1 MISSRKLQRIAG
13 RFPDRA
19 SGSAKTGAIPR
30 IADGFAP
37 LEAESRLPVALL
49 LFTVALACA
58 AFASVGRGQWA
69 DNPLRPVQPL
79 PDAESSLLFQPPEA
93 FDLPGPDAEPTAAPP
108 VAETPPATADQPA
121 SAPLVGFL
129 AAAEL
134 NRRKLN
140 LETADLEPSVKAELL
155 KQYAKAEEWLRAA
168 AETARQIAAWNLD
181 IKQAPATVAAVRQQ
195 LEQPLPDVEVRFNPE
210 ASVEDLQKI
219 LDQHQEQLR
228 AAREELAAR
237 EAAVKIRDR
246 KSELARLAEETN
258 KQLDEARKRLTAAP
272 PAGQNIAA
280 TLAQRTETEAHL
292 TALDQQLRALD
303 AESKRLDAVA
313 ELLTLQRDLVQR
325 RVSHLEKS
333 VAAWQDAVAQRRK
346 KVAEANVQEALQVR
360 EQDRAWQEMDASL
373 EELGQRDADLAQQR
387 ADLAVKLAGIAKE
400 VETKAKLLDD
410 VRRAQRN
417 TIEKVQAAGLSSTIG
432 LMLRDQREQLPDIA
446 QLRSRLLF
454 IEREMPESRYQAI
467 ELKEERQRIGDP
479 DGSVQEIRN
488 RLAQPMSDDAWKTIE
503 PRVRETLQ
511 RQRRTLDDLLRDYDI
526 YLDDLSNLE
535 VNTRRL
541 LLQVDE
547 FAGYIDERILWIR
560 STEPLSLRTFTL
572 AREQLNKLAAPAVWN
587 EALQLGVRRIGHQ
600 PIRGTALLLVWGI
613 LFVLRRTLRRWFDK
627 LVRPMDD
634 SFVQSMTVNLEA
646 AALTI
651 AIASVWPLFVGMTGW
666 MLSQIAIATE
676 QSVPP
681 MSAAAADLLAALGT
695 SLTTTAYVYWLAEI
709 ARQVFRQQGLAIA
722 HLGWDPTTAGLIRR
736 VIRRLMLVGLP
747 LVLLVNI
754 TEAFDHGL
762 ARDALGRLVFL
773 AAIVVLTLMGY
784 REFHP
789 RGALFE
795 SLFQVGSET
804 GNNRRRAGIFWLLM
818 GMLLVLAILS
828 VSGFHYS
835 ANQLAARLTE
845 SLWFVLSVLLVRS
858 LLARWLFIRQWK
870 LARRLA
876 EERAAEASA
885 AEASEAEAESPAE
898 GEDAEENVAD
908 RVRDAKRK
916 EQEQTLVRIDQQLQ
930 KLLRLGVT
938 TATLI
943 GLWMIWSGVLPA
955 LRALDRIPVWPL
967 SSVVQTSVLPPAET
981 AEPAGATPADAGP
994 AALLPVPGDQLPIKG
1009 TSLGDLLLM
1018 LLIAFLTIAAGK
1030 NLPGLLEVTLLER
1043 LPLDRGARNAVTTLS
1058 GYAIMLAGL
1067 LMGANAI
1074 GLRWQNIQW
1083 LAAALTVG
1091 LGFGLQEIFAN
1102 FVSGLIL
1109 LFERPIRVGDIITLG
1124 DVDGTVTKI
1133 RIRATTITTWDRKEL
1148 IVPNKELITG
1158 RLLNWTLS
1166 DQINRLVVQVGVAYG
1181 SNVAKVRRLMLRIAN
1196 DHPVVLKDPG
1206 PVVTFESF
1214 GDSALNFVLRC
1225 YLPSLEN
1232 RLATIH
1238 DLHAA
1243 IHDRFAREGIEIAF
1257 PQLDL
1262 HVRSAPP
1269 GSLPGAPK

>member
-1 MISSRKLQRIAG
+1 MCSLCL
-13 RFPDRA
+13 
-19 SGSAKTGAIPR
+19 SGSS
-30 IADGFAP
+30 AP
-37 LEAESRLPVALL
+37 VPYFRVLAACV
-49 LFTVALACA
+49 VALACA

-79 PDAESSLLFQPPEA
+79 PDAESSLLFQPAVA
-93 FDLPGPDAEPTAAPP
+93 FDLPGPDAEPPAAPP

-121 SAPLVGFL
+121 SVPFVGFL

-155 KQYAKAEEWLRAA
+155 KQYAKAEEWLRTA
-168 AETARQIAAWNLD
+168 AETARQIAAWNLE
-181 IKQAPATVAAVRQQ
+181 IKEAPAAVDALRQE
-195 LEQPLPDVEVRFNPE
+195 LNQPLPEVKAQFDPQ

-246 KSELARLAEETN
+246 KSELVRLAEETN
-258 KQLDEARKRLTAAP
+258 KQLEEVRKRLTVAP
-272 PAGQNIAA
+272 PAGEAIAA

-313 ELLTLQRDLVQR
+313 ELQTLQADLVQR

-346 KVAEANVQEALQVR
+346 TVAQAKVQEALQVR
-360 EQDRAWQEMDASL
+360 EQDRAWQEMDSSL
-373 EELGQRDADLAQQR
+373 EKLGQRDAELAQQR
-387 ADLAVKLAGIAKE
+387 ADLAVKLASIAKE

-432 LMLRDQREQLPDIA
+432 LMLRDQREQLPDVA

-454 IEREMPESRYQAI
+454 IEREMPDSRYQAI

-479 DGSVQEIRN
+479 DGSVLEVRN
-488 RLAQPMSDDAWKTIE
+488 QLAQPMSDDAWKMIE
-503 PRVRETLQ
+503 PRVRETLL
-511 RQRRTLDDLLRDYDI
+511 RQRRTLDDLLRDYDS
-526 YLDDLSNLE
+526 YLNDLSNLE

-541 LLQVDE
+541 LLQVHE

-560 STEPLSLRTFTL
+560 STEPLSLRTLTL
-572 AREQLNKLAAPAVWN
+572 AREQLKKLAAPAVWN

-600 PIRGTALLLVWGI
+600 PIRVTALLLVWGI
-613 LFVLRRTLRRWFDK
+613 LFLLRRTLRRWFDK

-634 SFVQSMTVNLEA
+634 HFVQSMTANLEA
-646 AALTI
+646 VVLTI
-651 AIASVWPLFVGMTGW
+651 AIASVWPLFVGVTGW
-666 MLSQIAIATE
+666 ILSQMAIAAE
-676 QSVPP
+676 QPVS
-681 MSAAAADLLAALGT
+681 SAAADLLAALGT

-722 HLGWDPTTAGLIRR
+722 HLGWDPTTAGMIRR

-773 AAIVVLTLMGY
+773 AAIAVLTLMGY

-789 RGALFE
+789 RGTLSE

-818 GMLLVLAILS
+818 GTLLVLAVLS

-835 ANQLAARLTE
+835 ANQLAARLAE

-876 EERAAEASA
+876 EERAAEASG
-885 AEASEAEAESPAE
+885 AEASAAEAESPAE

-908 RVRDAKRK
+908 RAREAKRK
-916 EQEQTLVRIDQQLQ
+916 EQEQALVRIDQQLQ

-938 TATLI
+938 TALLI

-967 SSVVQTSVLPPAET
+967 SSVVQTSMLPPAET
-981 AEPAGATPADAGP
+981 AETAEPAGTTPIDAGL
-994 AALLPVPGDQLPIKG
+994 AALLPVPGERLPIEG

-1030 NLPGLLEVTLLER
+1030 NLPGLLEVILLER

-1206 PVVTFESF
+1206 PVVAFESF

-1269 GSLPGAPK
+1269 GIVPGESK

>member
-1 MISSRKLQRIAG
+1 MVTRNTPHKRPVSYWMLEQGQRKPVCPLASRTVTNRLE
-13 RFPDRA
+13 P
-19 SGSAKTGAIPR
+19 
-30 IADGFAP
+30 AP
-37 LEAESRLPVALL
+37 FSCRLFVCL
-49 LFTVALACA
+49 VALACA
-58 AFASVGRGQWA
+58 ATASVGRGQWV
-69 DNPLRPVQPL
+69 DNPLRSVQPL
-79 PDAESSLLFQPPEA
+79 PDVASGILFQSAEA
-93 FDLPGPDAEPTAAPP
+93 VDLPGPDAEATAAPP
-108 VAETPPATADQPA
+108 AGERPPATADDPA
-121 SAPLVGFL
+121 SKPFIGFL
-129 AAAEL
+129 TPVEL
-134 NRRKLN
+134 SRRKLT
-140 LETADLEPSVKAELL
+140 LEAAADIETSVKADLL
-155 KQYAKAEEWLRAA
+155 KHYAKAEEWLQAA
-168 AETARQIAAWNLD
+168 AETVRQIDAWNLE
-181 IKQAPATVAAVRQQ
+181 IKQTPATVAGVRQQ
-195 LEQPLPDVEVRFNPE
+195 LEQPLPEVEARYDRQ

-228 AAREELAAR
+228 TAREELAAR

-246 KSELARLAEETN
+246 KSELVRLGEETN
-258 KQLDEARKRLTAAP
+258 KQLEEVRKRLAIAP
-272 PAGQNIAA
+272 PPGENVAA

-325 RVSHLEKS
+325 RVSHLEKT

-346 KVAEANVQEALQVR
+346 MVAQASVQEALQVR
-360 EQDRAWQEMDASL
+360 EQDRAWQGMDSSL
-373 EELGQRDADLAQQR
+373 EELGQRDAELAQHR

-417 TIEKVQAAGLSSTIG
+417 TVEKVQAAGLSSTIG
-432 LMLRDQREQLPDIA
+432 LMLRDQRDQLPDVA
-446 QLRSRLLF
+446 QLRSRLF
-454 IEREMPESRYQAI
+454 FVEREMPDSRYRAI

-479 DGSVQEIRN
+479 DGSVQEVRD
-488 RLAQPMSDDAWKTIE
+488 RLAQPMSDEAWKTIE
-503 PRVRETLQ
+503 PKVREALQ
-511 RQRRTLDDLLRDYDI
+511 RQRRTLDDLLRDYDL

-535 VNTRRL
+535 VHTRRL

-560 STEPLSLRTFTL
+560 STEPLSLRTLTL
-572 AREQLNKLAAPAVWN
+572 AREQLRKLAMPAVWS
-587 EALQLGVRRIGHQ
+587 EAIQHGFRRIGHQ
-600 PIRGTALLLVWGI
+600 PIRVTALVVVWGI
-613 LFVLRRTLRRWFDK
+613 LFLFRRTLRRWFDK

-634 SFVQSMTVNLEA
+634 SFVQSMTANLEA
-646 AALTI
+646 VVLTI
-651 AIASVWPLFVGMTGW
+651 AIASVWPLFVGVTGW
-666 MLSQIAIATE
+666 IISRMAIDAG

-681 MSAAAADLLAALGT
+681 VSAAAVDLFAALGIA
-695 SLTTTAYVYWLAEI
+695 LTTTAYVYWLAEI

-736 VIRRLMLVGLP
+736 VIRRLMLTGLP
-747 LVLLVNI
+747 LVLLVNF

-773 AAIVVLTLMGY
+773 AAIVVLSFMGY

-789 RGALFE
+789 RGVLFE
-795 SLFQVGSET
+795 SLVQIGSET
-804 GNNRRRAGIFWLLM
+804 GNYRRRAGIFWLLM
-818 GMLLVLAILS
+818 GILLVLAILS

-845 SLWFVLSVLLVRS
+845 SLWFVLGVLLVRS

-870 LARRLA
+870 LARRLS
-876 EERAAEASA
+876 EELAAETGAV
-885 AEASEAEAESPAE
+885 ETELPAE
-898 GEDAEENVAD
+898 GEEAEENVAD
-908 RVRDAKRK
+908 RAREAKRK
-916 EQEQTLVRIDQQLQ
+916 EQERTLVRIDQQLQ

-938 TATLI
+938 TAMLI

-967 SSVVQTSVLPPAET
+967 SSVVKTSVLPPA
-981 AEPAGATPADAGP
+981 AASEPTEASRIDAGP
-994 AALLPVPGDQLPIKG
+994 AALLPVQEGAPIEG

-1074 GLRWQNIQW
+1074 GLRWQSIQW

-1133 RIRATTITTWDRKEL
+1133 RIRATTITNWDRKEL

-1214 GDSALNFVLRC
+1214 GDSALIFVLRC

-1269 GSLPGAPK
+1269 GSLPGDPK